1 LATRQARRQ
10 EMSKNLAQCSNED
23 RQDVHDAHGQERDSD
38 HCQPRKNELIHV
50 LGRAVFASLWQ
61 EQSRATGPGAVR
73 TFDLPGPVHPG
84 NEVRQSRISASQQIE
99 QLPSCWL
106 LSVASS
112 RVDGFAAH
120 RARLSSNRHP
130 QFGRACA

>member
-1 LATRQARRQ
+1 LLTTRQARRQ

-61 EQSRATGPGAVR
+61 EQSRATVR

-84 NEVRQSRISASQQIE
+84 NEVRQSHISALQQIE
-99 QLPSCWL
+99 QLPSCRL

-112 RVDGFAAH
+112 RVDGFAAD

>member
-61 EQSRATGPGAVR
+61 EHSRATGQVAVR
-73 TFDLPGPVHPG
+73 TFDLPGPFILETRCG
-84 NEVRQSRISASQQIE
+84 NRASALRNRSSSFRRVGCY
-99 QLPSCWL
+99 PSPHL
-106 LSVASS
+106 A
-112 RVDGFAAH
+112 
-120 RARLSSNRHP
+120 
-130 QFGRACA
+130 